1 MKNKTLTDIPL
12 EYMVGVKVYSNCKT
26 KTGLVT
32 SIGNKRNKKYL
43 ITIKW
48 SDKKTTKQPLYL
60 LGDLEVI

>member
-26 KTGLVT
+26 KTGIVT
-32 SIGNKRNKKYL
+32 STGNKRNKNFL

-48 SDKKTTKQPLYL
+48 SDKTITKQPLYL
-60 LGDLEVI
+60 LGDLQVI